1 MCHFLVLSMKS
12 CTQRKL
18 NNYISILM
26 TCCSEDIKV
35 DFLKL
40 LFLLLWNDK
49 NAVCTLNSVTNT
61 CWHVILISLGLGP
74 CTHLQISCTRVTT
87 LKSTC
92 SVRYLLLK
100 KKFIYPCILLWANQ
114 RLMESKGLMEHDLKS
129 NKIHVL
135 VLITNAKIVKICL
148 KLLIIFLLIYKQTV
162 EFFVMSVFAKCSF
175 DHAIKAFLSFFQNVN
190 LASINGC

>member
-1 MCHFLVLSMKS
+1 MLLVSFCCKVSYFMLEWLLHSKEHKLRYKMCHFLVLSMKS

-92 SVRYLLLK
+92 SGIICWRRNL
-100 KKFIYPCILLWANQ
+100 
-114 RLMESKGLMEHDLKS
+114 S
-129 NKIHVL
+129 IHVYYRGQ
-135 VLITNAKIVKICL
+135 IRGSWNL
-148 KLLIIFLLIYKQTV
+148 KV
-162 EFFVMSVFAKCSF
+162 
-175 DHAIKAFLSFFQNVN
+175 
-190 LASINGC
+190 